1 MCVSGS
7 IPLVPTITKINM
19 QMEISKTD
27 FEKMMS
33 LIDKACTI
41 IKSGNPKPKEY
52 NVARQLYLIKKKLER
67 KNGKV

>member
-7 IPLVPTITKINM
+7 IPLVPTITKNNM
-19 QMEISKTD
+19 QMEISKSD
-27 FEKMMS
+27 FEKMIS

>member
-27 FEKMMS
+27 FEKMIS
-33 LIDKACTI
+33 LIDKACNI